1 MQLIKQVSLWFQ
13 EGASDKVYEVD
24 LCEVGAGKF
33 VVNFRYGRRGATLK
47 DGTKT
52 TLPVT
57 EAEAL
62 KIYNQLVNSKKK
74 EGYQEVSSY
83 GGETTQPIDFQNI
96 APANEIVTET
106 NNNSISP
113 QYSKLEKHVLD
124 CLKEAIKPQ
133 GLGKDMRWSLSR
145 IIWRV
150 GELRLKA
157 AVPTLI
163 SAIPQ
168 SQALQQ
174 YSIAWAMGRCGDTL
188 AIPTLKQLMKAAA
201 SKEYVKRIALVS
213 LLELVDGEELLKLQ
227 AEILGDIF
235 SAFAKPIAER
245 DAQGFEDAFEKVIN
259 GSEAKYKDRQNL
271 LIKDIEKLYLL
282 SKHFDFVR
290 EPLIN
295 QLKSVPL
302 KGDNYFKTVRH
313 IYKIAELRDD
323 FEILA
328 LLSYRIETTKA
339 FFNSKSYY
347 AQVDGNYFNNLAQ
360 EMKKPES
367 KLGYS
372 HLTRDYLRKRS
383 WRILRTLGE
392 SDMYKDYT
400 DLAVAHLLQFRDS
413 DMSEAKNITNTQWHW
428 NERTRN
434 YDTTTTEKRYKSS
447 ANYLSFN
454 KILYGASERF
464 ELSKSSKAFTLKADK
479 HEDKDNDTREE
490 AFLKAWDM
498 HPDALLR
505 LLKKSACH
513 VIHKFAIR
521 GVRSNTGFLD
531 TISIADLKE
540 MLLVPYPETLD
551 LCIELAE
558 KRFNSQQPDTA
569 LVLAFIESILPKA
582 RTLAHRWVNQNP
594 TFYTTKPDFIIALF
608 SSKHEDNL
616 GFLKNYLNQYP
627 LSISDTKTVIEGV
640 LTPFLDSYSV
650 FEENNA
656 QHIAEDTRLC
666 LVIDTFMLAFKTEL
680 STINLEISR
689 VLLQKPYPMLQT
701 LGARIILNHTTP
713 AEQLPDGLIGNL
725 VSSKVKEV
733 REAGVQIFGKL
744 PDQTLYNSEET
755 LKSFCLSPYPEIR
768 TAIRPTIKRL
778 ADNKETFG
786 RHWVDTMLPY
796 FRMSEPYEGLH
807 HDIYLL
813 LTESLGKY
821 LGHLTT
827 ETALKFLQSSLTP
840 RQLLGQYLLENT
852 IDPQHLT
859 MRQTTKLADHEIA
872 AVREWAQQYYTHN
885 LPRIKYEAAEALR
898 ILDAKWDDARQFFFD
913 FFRTHF
919 TEADW
924 TPELLVFICDST
936 RTDVQQF
943 GKEMITKFFKE
954 ENGSTYLMQLSQHP
968 SVNLQNFATH
978 YLEQFATGQPD
989 YIEKLEHYFV
999 TILSQVNRSG
1009 VAKARIFHF
1018 LEQEGL
1024 KNEHIA
1030 TMIACIMSRQ
1040 SATMAVADKAACLR
1054 VMTTL
1059 KRKYP
1064 DMEMAMSV
1072 IDYKKYEKAA

>member
-62 KIYNQLVNSKKK
+62 KIYNQLANSKKK

-96 APANEIVTET
+96 TTPVEEVSANTTNTAAP
-106 NNNSISP
+106 P
-113 QYSKLEKHVLD
+113 YSKLEKHVLD
-124 CLKEAIKPQ
+124 CLKEAAKPQ
-133 GLGKDMRWSLSR
+133 GLGKDVKWSLSR

-150 GELRLKA
+150 GELRLRS

-163 SAIPQ
+163 SVIPQ
-168 SQALQQ
+168 SQAIQQ
-174 YSIAWAMGRCGDTL
+174 YSIAWAMGRCGDTI
-188 AIPTLKQLMKAAA
+188 AIPTLRQLAKAAA
-201 SKEYVKRIALVS
+201 SKDYVKRIALVS
-213 LLELVDGEELLKLQ
+213 FLELVEGEELLKLH
-227 AEILGDIF
+227 AELLGEILP
-235 SAFAKPIAER
+235 AWAKPISER
-245 DAQGFEDAFEKVIN
+245 DAEGFKVAFEKLAN
-259 GSEAKYKDRQNL
+259 SFDRYKHL
-271 LIKDIEKLYLL
+271 EKLYLL
-282 SKHFDFVR
+282 SKHFNFVR

-295 QLKSVPL
+295 QLKTLPL

-323 FEILA
+323 FEFLA
-328 LLSYRIETTKA
+328 LLAYRIETTKA
-339 FFNSKSYY
+339 FFNSRSYY
-347 AQVDGNYFNNLAQ
+347 AEVDGNYIQNVAN
-360 EMKKPES
+360 EMKKPDA
-367 KLGYS
+367 KVGYS

-392 SDMYKDYT
+392 SNYYAQYT
-400 DLAVAHLLQFRDS
+400 QLAVAHLLQFS
-413 DMSEAKNITNTQWHW
+413 DTDMTEARNKTNTQWHW

-447 ANYLSFN
+447 GHYLSFN
-454 KILYGASERF
+454 KIMYGASERF
-464 ELSKSSKAFTLKADK
+464 ELAKSSKAFTLKADK
-479 HEDKDNDTREE
+479 HEDKDTDSREE
-490 AFLKAWDM
+490 AFVRAWDN
-498 HPDALLR
+498 HPEAYLQ
-505 LLKKSACH
+505 LLKKSKCH
-513 VIHKFAIR
+513 PIHQFAIK
-521 GVRSNTGFLD
+521 GIRSNTDFLD
-531 TISIADLKE
+531 SITIADLKE
-540 MLLVPYPETLD
+540 MLNAPYAETVD
-551 LCIELAE
+551 LCIELAQ
-558 KRFNSQQPDTA
+558 KRFNPQQPDMK
-569 LVLAFIESILPKA
+569 LVLAFMDSLLPQA
-582 RTLAHRWVNQNP
+582 RTLAQSWVNQNP
-594 TFYTTKPDFIIALF
+594 TFYATKTSFIIAIF
-608 SSKHEDNL
+608 ASTHEDNL
-616 GFLKNYLNQYP
+616 VFLKNYLLQYP

-640 LTPFLDSYSV
+640 LTPFLDNYTAFDEQNV
-650 FEENNA
+650 
-656 QHIAEDTRLC
+656 QHLAEDTRLRW
-666 LVIDTFMLAFKTEL
+666 VIDTFMAAFKTAL
-680 STINLEISR
+680 STINLDISR

-713 AEQLPDGLIGNL
+713 AEQLPDGLIGSL
-725 VSSKVKEV
+725 VSSKVQTV

-744 PDQTLYNSEET
+744 PDATLCNSEET

-778 ADNKETFG
+778 ADNKNTFG
-786 RHWVDTMLPY
+786 RHWVDTILPY
-796 FRMSEPYEGLH
+796 FRMTEPYEGLY
-807 HDIYLL
+807 HDIYVL
-813 LTESLGKY
+813 LTEPLGAY
-821 LGHLTT
+821 LGHLST
-827 ETALKFLQSSLTP
+827 ETAMKFIQSSIVP
-840 RQLLGQYLLENT
+840 RQLLGLYLLENT
-852 IDPQHLT
+852 VDAQTLT
-859 MRQTTKLADHEIA
+859 MRQITKLADHEIVA
-872 AVREWAQQYYTHN
+872 LRGWAQQFYTNN

-898 ILDAKWDDARQFFFD
+898 ILEAKWDDARQFFFD
-913 FFRTHF
+913 FFRKQF

-978 YLEQFATGQPD
+978 YLAQFATGQPD

-1018 LEQEGL
+1018 LQEEGL
-1024 KNEHIA
+1024 KNEQIA
-1030 TMIACIMSRQ
+1030 TMIARIMSRQ
-1040 SATMAVADKAACLR
+1040 SATMAVADKAACLK
-1054 VMTTL
+1054 VMAAL
-1059 KRKYP
+1059 KGKYP
-1064 DMEMAMSV
+1064 NMEMAMRV
-1072 IDYKKYEKAA
+1072 TGYRKYEKVG